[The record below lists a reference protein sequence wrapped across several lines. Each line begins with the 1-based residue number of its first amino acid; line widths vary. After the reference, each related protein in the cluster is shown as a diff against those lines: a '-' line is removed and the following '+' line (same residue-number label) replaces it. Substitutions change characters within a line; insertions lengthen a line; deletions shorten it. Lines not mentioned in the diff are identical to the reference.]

1 MATFQKNIFNGLFG
15 RHYGEK
21 LYNLLNDCCSEA
33 PGGFCSEVKSCLK
46 VSPEGNPSLVLNQQ
60 GEWITNGS
68 GSDQNLQQVTDVGNT
83 TTNDIQLINDAE
95 TIYGA
100 GGGILLDNGSR
111 LREGTINAG
120 LGGSKGIAQIC
131 AVGYELKWEAGRLY
145 VMDGN
150 GIYIRWSLYNF
161 TLTPTVT
168 DDNTLGYLPGSR
180 WTLDDGSVYLC
191 TDSST
196 GAAVWVLQSSS
207 GYTYEIGQYVAAQGG
222 VIAHRWLSTSSLG
235 SPTSGTIQN
244 YLVVDTADLST
255 SAAWATLNVD
265 ISNVESTWDG
275 FTNTANLIAAGAGSG
290 IAVGTAA
297 ELCNSSTNNGKSD
310 WHLPALDELIK
321 IFQNRWD
328 IAQGITTA
336 SGTTLSLTTYW
347 SSTEFAIANAW
358 GFNFSGGNSTNSN
371 KASTYYVR
379 AVRKFS
385 I

>member
-1 MATFQKNIFNGLFG
+1 MFWDSKIDSEFRKVWQI
-15 RHYGEK
+15 
-21 LYNLLNDCCSEA
+21 LNRFCCK
-33 PGGFCSEVKSCLK
+33 VKSCLGI
-46 VSPEGNPSLVLNQQ
+46 SSQGNPDLVLNQQ
-60 GEWITNGS
+60 GEWISNGS

-83 TTNDIQLINDAE
+83 TDNDIQFDA
-95 TIYGA
+95 GV
-100 GGGILLDNGSR
+100 GILLNNGSR
-111 LREGTINAG
+111 LREGTIDAG

-196 GAAVWVLQSSS
+196 GAAVWVLQSNS
-207 GYTYEIGQYVAAQGG
+207 GYIYEIGQYVAAQGG

-244 YLVVDTADLST
+244 YLVVDTADLSA
-255 SAAWATLNVD
+255 SASAQWASLNVD

-290 IAVGTAA
+290 ITAGTAA

-310 WHLPALDELIK
+310 WYLPALDELIK

-328 IAQGITTA
+328 IAQGIATA
-336 SGTTLSLTTYW
+336 SGTQLAFADYW
-347 SSTEFAIANAW
+347 SSSETNASSARY
-358 GFNFSGGNSTNSN
+358 FNFDYGSTSIKNKSN
-371 KASTYYVR
+371 TFYVR